1 MAFGDADL
9 GVFTADFGTLCQFS
23 GSSANCILNKPIA
36 TKLADEGFGGV
47 SVQKTSI
54 DLAYNAFTPMPEQGE
69 DILVNGVSY
78 TIADEAADIDGAFL
92 RYPLKVAN

>member
-1 MAFGDADL
+1 
-9 GVFTADFGTLCQFS
+9 
-23 GSSANCILNKPIA
+23 
-36 TKLADEGFGGV
+36 
-47 SVQKTSI
+47 
-54 DLAYNAFTPMPEQGE
+54 MPEQGE

>member
-9 GVFTADFGTLCQFS
+9 GVFTADWGTPVYFA
-23 GSSANCILNKPIA
+23 GSTANGILSKPIA

-47 SVQKTSI
+47 TVQKTSI
-54 DLAYNAFTPMPEQGE
+54 DLPYNAFTPMPEQGAE
-69 DILVNGVSY
+69 IMVNGVSY